1 MKVEDI
7 IEELI
12 LIIHEQNK
20 ELKEARQELSRIK
33 KYVEVYERIIKG
45 E

>member
-12 LIIHEQNK
+12 MIIHEQDK
-20 ELKEARQELSRIK
+20 ELKEVKRELSRTK
-33 KYVEVYERIIKG
+33 KYVEVYEKIIKG